1 MKHVHHQWATK
12 SKKANAKMMMA
23 TTHHQAISALVGAA
37 QRHLIRRRRTTYHHR
52 TIATT
57 ATSARKTSHPY
68 TYLTMLDPAASQKT
82 DDIEDAHLAACR
94 RGEALY
100 LDPTTGLSCFTEVAH
115 LQRGVCCGNR
125 CRHCPY
131 GWQNVRNGSYGTKHT
146 PAKLMSGDKVACA
159 RLLQDEFGLSSD
171 GTVVATNGGGRTKKN
186 VPYTRRGDA
195 GKSRLPSGENR
206 RKDDIL
212 FEAMGTVDELC
223 SFVGV
228 CHANLVTT
236 FPDDP
241 LTNDWLVDVMSRLF
255 DIGSFIAT
263 QKKQRVENDDHDD
276 DSADDDSVDEDN
288 DDDDDVR
295 DSFASHVTRLE
306 QWIDDMTARLPN
318 LTSFIL
324 PTGSILSAH
333 FHVARTVCRRA
344 ERLNLHQPYSIYLN
358 RLSDFLFTAARYAN
372 HLDQRPDL
380 RYVKPHGSSQRAPT
394 I

>member
-1 MKHVHHQWATK
+1 
-12 SKKANAKMMMA
+12 
-23 TTHHQAISALVGAA
+23 
-37 QRHLIRRRRTTYHHR
+37 
-52 TIATT
+52 
-57 ATSARKTSHPY
+57 
-68 TYLTMLDPAASQKT
+68 MLDPASQKT

-94 RGEALY
+94 RGETLY
-100 LDPTTGLSCFTEVAH
+100 LDPATGLSCFTEVAH

-131 GWQNVRNGSYGTKHT
+131 GWQNVRNARHGTKPT
-146 PAKLMSGDKVACA
+146 PAKLPSGDKVASA
-159 RLLQDEFGLSSD
+159 RLLRDEFGLLSD
-171 GTVVATNGGGRTKKN
+171 GTVVATNGGGRTTMIQKN

-206 RKDDIL
+206 QKDDPL

-228 CHANLVTT
+228 CHAHLVAT

-255 DIGSFIAT
+255 DIGSLIAA
-263 QKKQRVENDDHDD
+263 QKQQRVETDDDNDDSNDD
-276 DSADDDSVDEDN
+276 DNDDD

-306 QWIDDMTARLPN
+306 QWIDDLTARLPN

-372 HLDQRPDL
+372 HLDRRPDL
-380 RYVKPHGSSQRAPT
+380 RYVKPPGSSQRAPT

>member
-1 MKHVHHQWATK
+1 MGNEIE
-12 SKKANAKMMMA
+12 KANAKMMMG

-37 QRHLIRRRRTTYHHR
+37 QRHLIRRRTTYHHR

-57 ATSARKTSHPY
+57 TSARKTSHPY
-68 TYLTMLDPAASQKT
+68 TYLTMLDPAVSQTT
-82 DDIEDAHLAACR
+82 DNDIEDAHLAACR

-131 GWQNVRNGSYGTKHT
+131 GWQNVRNASYGKHT

-159 RLLQDEFGLSSD
+159 RLLQEEFGLSSD
-171 GTVVATNGGGRTKKN
+171 GMVVATNGGRKTIQKKN

-206 RKDDIL
+206 RKDDPL

-228 CHANLVTT
+228 CHAHLVTT

-255 DIGSFIAT
+255 DIGSMIAA
-263 QKKQRVENDDHDD
+263 QKQQRVDHNNDSDD
-276 DSADDDSVDEDN
+276 DDN

-358 RLSDFLFTAARYAN
+358 RLSDFLFTAARYTN
-372 HLDQRPDL
+372 HLDHRPDL